1 MSESSYT
8 WDPGL
13 ECPACQS
20 RLLWTEVSV
29 DTPFKCSTCE
39 VEVTVPDWYKRGV
52 TWSAMTIAGMMAY
65 QFGLRD
71 LIFLLFIGIAF
82 IPVGVVLS
90 IVIRRFWLVRHRL
103 TDSVSLNLT
112 RTYPDGQSHR

>member
-1 MSESSYT
+1 MSESFKSG
-8 WDPGL
+8 PGL
-13 ECPACQS
+13 ECPACHA

-29 DTPFKCSTCE
+29 DTPFKCPHCDKE
-39 VEVTVPDWYKRGV
+39 VAVPAWFHRGL
-52 TWSAMTIAGMMAY
+52 TWSAMAIAGVMAY

-71 LIFLLFIGIAF
+71 LVFLLFIGIAF

-90 IVIRRFWLVRHRL
+90 IVIRRFWLVRLRL
-103 TDSVSLNLT
+103 TESVSLNLT